1 MPTDD
6 ELLDLL
12 GETLSVPT
20 DRPAPDR
27 VASLRAAVAAAGP
40 AGSASSGSTVGSA
53 GSPPLRLPHPTA
65 DRRPWLRAVPLG
77 LAAAAAVAVAFF
89 IGRATVDDGPSVASG
104 VVEFD
109 GALTAPESGSRAT
122 VRVERTGIG
131 RVVTLDTKDLQI
143 LPVGEYY
150 ELWFV
155 GADDEPSAPQ
165 RVSAGTFHPDED
177 GRSQVTFAAAVDP
190 ANFAEISVTA
200 EPADGDPGPSAEE
213 VLRADLPA

>member
-1 MPTDD
+1 VPTDD

-12 GETLSVPT
+12 GETLLVRT
-20 DRPAPDR
+20 DGPSPER
-27 VASLRAAVAAAGP
+27 VASLRAAVAAPP
-40 AGSASSGSTVGSA
+40 ASAPASGRTFTRPEPVGASSA
-53 GSPPLRLPHPTA
+53 RWYRPLA
-65 DRRPWLRAVPLG
+65 LG
-77 LAAAAAVAVAFF
+77 AAAAAAVAVAFF
-89 IGRATVDDGPSVASG
+89 IGRATVDEGSAVAGG

-109 GALTAPESGSRAT
+109 GALTAPASDGRAT

-131 RVVTLDTKDLQI
+131 RVVTLDTRDLPI

-155 GADDEPSAPQ
+155 GADDEPLAPQ

-190 ANFAEISVTA
+190 ARFAEISVTA
-200 EPADGDPGPSAEE
+200 EPAVGNPGPSTTE
-213 VLRADLPA
+213 VLRADIPS